1 MEPLDKADIWERDV
15 KPGAAELH
23 PGPDGLGF
31 HFNAYSIGPF
41 ILGETDI
48 VVPWA
53 DLRAYL
59 TEKFR
64 RLASVE

>member
-1 MEPLDKADIWERDV
+1 MEPLDKADIWEKDV
-15 KPGAAELH
+15 EPGAAVLH
-23 PGPDGLGF
+23 PARNGLGF
-31 HFNAYSIGPF
+31 HFDAYAIAPFSI
-41 ILGETDI
+41 GETDI